1 MLAIITILS
10 IIHTI
15 HGIPDRSY
23 HYIRQSDLQ
32 NPLVAQ
38 NPLLT
43 PSFAQSYCQYR
54 FGTSLATITTKNE
67 NDYITS
73 TCESIS
79 GCKTAYNAG
88 DSPWACG
95 CIIGLA
101 FNSDIFVQEYEWVSG
116 FPYDSD
122 NDFTNFAS
130 GDYSATYDGN
140 CGQVFKNCGEAGCPD
155 GSWSKRP
162 CSIGPN
168 NENVVQNFFCNV
180 VQQFSNERVCQGSDH
195 ILKGHSY
202 DCKTDEP
209 CGDEENA
216 PEICE
221 DLGDGFNRCY
231 WSDKDVIHWGEENG
245 QNRIC
250 GYDGDAECLLLD
262 GTIEFLSDGLGGAA
276 EGTSSV
282 EYVSCLRCCPNK
294 ATGLNLCTETIST
307 GQEQCGT
314 IGSELF
320 FYSEYDDGA
329 SDPVYFANIAPCC
342 ADQVC
347 LDKTA
352 GLCGVA
358 GKACDP
364 CTKWS
369 YIKDINQIYHQGD
382 SCGDDLI
389 CLDDGSDPLIKS
401 KPYVFSAQQNN
412 FKPPEEDPL
421 LPPIPRRLFDSGDE
435 SIFKELP
442 MELQGRHRRLQEG
455 FFEQV
460 QYNRGIC
467 VPLDFIGECD
477 SDGDCADCMRC
488 CDGKCKRIAVT
499 SDDKIC
505 GYSEG
510 RGPCCKDY
518 ECCNNECVTHSP
530 TKNPTETP
538 TKKPITEIPTKSTKS
553 PTKSPSDA
561 SDEQFA
567 ALYGNSK

>member
-1 MLAIITILS
+1 MSVIKILLIITYTTWKV
-10 IIHTI
+10 HT
-15 HGIPDRSY
+15 H
-23 HYIRQSDLQ
+23 
-32 NPLVAQ
+32 V
-38 NPLLT
+38 
-43 PSFAQSYCQYR
+43 CQDCL
-54 FGTSLATITTKNE
+54 GTI
-67 NDYITS
+67 D
-73 TCESIS
+73 TCEWDLAEHS
-79 GCKTAYNAG
+79 CQDLAG
-88 DSPWACG
+88 DG
-95 CIIGLA
+95 I
-101 FNSDIFVQEYEWVSG
+101 E
-116 FPYDSD
+116 
-122 NDFTNFAS
+122 
-130 GDYSATYDGN
+130 
-140 CGQVFKNCGEAGCPD
+140 
-155 GSWSKRP
+155 
-162 CSIGPN
+162 
-168 NENVVQNFFCNV
+168 
-180 VQQFSNERVCQGSDH
+180 
-195 ILKGHSY
+195 
-202 DCKTDEP
+202 
-209 CGDEENA
+209 
-216 PEICE
+216 
-221 DLGDGFNRCY
+221 RCY
-231 WSDKDVIHWGEENG
+231 WVDKDVIYLSPNEGA
-245 QNRIC
+245 NRIC
-250 GYDGDAECLLLD
+250 GYDTDIECS
-262 GTIEFLSDGLGGAA
+262 LSDSTELNLADGIGGANP
-276 EGTSSV
+276 GSTGIGPKMT
-282 EYVSCLRCCPNK
+282 YYSCLRCCPNK